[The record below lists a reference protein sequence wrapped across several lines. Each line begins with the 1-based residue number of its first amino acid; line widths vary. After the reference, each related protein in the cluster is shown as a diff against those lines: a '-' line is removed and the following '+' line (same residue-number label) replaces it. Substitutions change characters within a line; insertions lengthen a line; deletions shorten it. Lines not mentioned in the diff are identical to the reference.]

1 MNAVTGVEARRSRR
15 HPVNGNPAVFD
26 MMSERM
32 LGRAVDLSA
41 GGLKLLLAA
50 PLVVDTLYQVK
61 FELPMADGSRQEIVA
76 GIQVL
81 DPRTEAGLMCAG
93 ARFIH
98 LEGAGARKIVQW
110 LRMKEGD
117 PAR

>member
-1 MNAVTGVEARRSRR
+1 MNVATGIEARRSRR

-32 LGRAVDLSA
+32 LGRALDLSA

-61 FELPMADGSRQEIVA
+61 FELAMGDGTRHEVVA

-81 DPRTEAGLMCAG
+81 DPRVEAGLSCAG
-93 ARFIH
+93 ARFVH

-110 LRMKEGD
+110 LRMQE
-117 PAR
+117 A

>member
-1 MNAVTGVEARRSRR
+1 MNVAAGFEARRSRR

-50 PLVVDTLYQVK
+50 PLAVDTLYQVK
-61 FELPMADGSRQEIVA
+61 FELPMADGSRHDVVA

-81 DPRTEAGLMCAG
+81 DPRTESGLMCAG

-110 LRMKEGD
+110 LRMKEAD

>member
-1 MNAVTGVEARRSRR
+1 MNVATGIEARRSRR
-15 HPVNGNPAVFD
+15 HPVKGNPAVFD

-32 LGRAVDLSA
+32 LGRAVDMSA

-61 FELPMADGSRQEIVA
+61 FELPMADGTRADIVA

-81 DPRTEAGLMCAG
+81 DPRTEAGLLCAG

-98 LEGAGARKIVQW
+98 LDGACARKVVQW
-110 LRMKEGD
+110 LRTQE
-117 PAR
+117 A